1 MDGPWIETY
10 FSQRIPRFRGHPP
23 LHRLLALCPGSGA
36 RSLRTLGRYQRY
48 PWPFR
53 SFWQGT
59 NHERLQGSSQMF
71 WSQPRRMHLEVTQV
85 KMQTYLKYITC
96 VDHIPALVI
105 CRYGWAMS
113 CVCLRSDENAR
124 SAHPEISQLSAVL
137 HFVYPR
143 ALAALLAKA
152 LALRK

>member
-1 MDGPWIETY
+1 MLDGNGKLEGWFQSKFGKQPVFLYQKLLGVVNCPLQRVGRGPLVHVYRCERSVSVHRCEKRLADPNPQRYAFLQSWGKFIQCWLMDGPWIETY

-71 WSQPRRMHLEVTQV
+71 
-85 KMQTYLKYITC
+85 
-96 VDHIPALVI
+96 
-105 CRYGWAMS
+105 
-113 CVCLRSDENAR
+113 
-124 SAHPEISQLSAVL
+124 
-137 HFVYPR
+137 
-143 ALAALLAKA
+143 
-152 LALRK
+152 